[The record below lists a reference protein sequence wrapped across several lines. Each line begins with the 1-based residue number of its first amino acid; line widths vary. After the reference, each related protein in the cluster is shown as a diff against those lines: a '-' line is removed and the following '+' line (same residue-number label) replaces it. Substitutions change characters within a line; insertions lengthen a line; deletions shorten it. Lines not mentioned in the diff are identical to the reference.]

1 MHTMLDSLDDYGA
14 IIVMKM
20 EALLSVCFVLG
31 TVMLAPKTG
40 LQ

>member
-1 MHTMLDSLDDYGA
+1 MRTLLDSLDDYGA

-31 TVMLAPKTG
+31 